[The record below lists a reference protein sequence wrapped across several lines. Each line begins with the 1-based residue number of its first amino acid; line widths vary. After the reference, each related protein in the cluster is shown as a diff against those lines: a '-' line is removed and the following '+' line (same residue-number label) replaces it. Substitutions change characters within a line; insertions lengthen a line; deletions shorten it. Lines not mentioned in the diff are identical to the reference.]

1 MDRVETLKIVGTLR
15 EAYPNGAPITENTIN
30 LWEELLRPYEYEVV
44 WHFTLELCREWTGY
58 TMPPP
63 AALIRK
69 IEGAKDNNLDIDLWN
84 EAEYLISRG
93 TIITAEEFENASPEI
108 KRYFGS
114 IARIKE
120 LALMPSGET
129 ANERARFL
137 KQVPSIR
144 ESIRTREALPPNVLK
159 MIDGVTERKQLT

>member
-15 EAYPNGAPITENTIN
+15 EAYPNGPAITENTIN
-30 LWEELLRPYEYEVV
+30 LWAELLSPYEYDVV

-69 IEGAKDNNLDIDLWN
+69 IENAKDNSLYIDLWN

>member
-1 MDRVETLKIVGTLR
+1 MDKAETLQIVGTLR
-15 EAYPNGAPITENTIN
+15 EAYPNGPAITENTIN
-30 LWEELLRPYEYEVV
+30 LWAELLKPYPYEVA

-69 IEGAKDNNLDIDLWN
+69 IEGAKDNNLNIDLWN

>member
-15 EAYPNGAPITENTIN
+15 EAYPNGPAITENTIN
-30 LWEELLRPYEYEVV
+30 LWAELLSPYEYDVV

>member
-15 EAYPNGAPITENTIN
+15 EAYPNGPAITENTIN

-44 WHFTLELCREWTGY
+44 WHFTLELCREWAGY

-69 IEGAKDNNLDIDLWN
+69 IEGANENNLDIDLWN
-84 EAEYLISRG
+84 EAERLISRG

-159 MIDGVTERKQLT
+159 MIDGITERKQLT

>member
-44 WHFTLELCREWTGY
+44 WPLTLELCREWTGY

-69 IEGAKDNNLDIDLWN
+69 IEGAKENNLDIDLWN

>member
-15 EAYPNGAPITENTIN
+15 EAYPNGPAITENTIN
-30 LWEELLRPYEYEVV
+30 LWAELLRPYEYEVV

-69 IEGAKDNNLDIDLWN
+69 IENAKDNSLYIDLWN

-93 TIITAEEFENASPEI
+93 TIITAEEFENSSPEI